1 MPSVVR
7 RFKLCSGWLDFP
19 FAIVSTESGG
29 HCRSRR
35 PPGEVT
41 VGKIRPEQSLKVL
54 GCGRFRKIENSSLKD
69 FPARDSATVVLGPLR
84 GHRRLQA
91 NRGAEAL
98 GRAEAVLWPMKEAAA
113 VLPDR
118 SLCLMDPGPG
128 KSHRGTV
135 VRQGGE
141 PDCRFGSLVGASRRT
156 WPDATPRRDS
166 FRTAGMAR
174 RSWPRRSRPKLR
186 RIWS

>member
-19 FAIVSTESGG
+19 FALVSTESGG

-118 SLCLMDPGPG
+118 SLRLMDPGPG
-128 KSHRGTV
+128 KSHPWDRRPARWRQTAVSAPSSGLRVALGLTPHRGV
-135 VRQGGE
+135 ILSGPPEWQDAHGQGG
-141 PDCRFGSLVGASRRT
+141 
-156 WPDATPRRDS
+156 RD
-166 FRTAGMAR
+166 RN
-174 RSWPRRSRPKLR
+174 
-186 RIWS
+186 